1 MILYQED
8 NLVLDLQKTQKGYWL
23 NIMRQNGNSDSWYV
37 IAGFEKEL
45 YENSYNLK
53 SIGDRISLKG
63 QHEASNLMALIN
75 EGFRILKEFDGDLV
89 KIYKHYQKEQSK
101 DKIEEIKRSLV
112 YNTQDKYYDGLTDL
126 EKRQSFHI
134 RYLLKLIDEEPDELK
149 DREDDFYGD

>member
-8 NLVLDLQKTQKGYWL
+8 NLALDLQKTQKGYWL

-75 EGFRILKEFDGDLV
+75 EGFRILDGFDGDLA

-112 YNTQDKYYDGLTDL
+112 YNTQDKYYDGLTEL

-134 RYLLKLIDEEPDELK
+134 HYLLKLMDEEPDELK